1 MGTSLVEKDGE
12 GCEAWRPVVHSRAN
26 GWNTHTT
33 SRWCKRVPHLG
44 VLQGIACGE
53 VSPQAVPHEDEL
65 IQAHLGPPL
74 VQRLDKE
81 VL

>member
-1 MGTSLVEKDGE
+1 M
-12 GCEAWRPVVHSRAN
+12 HSRME
-26 GWNTHTT
+26 THTT
-33 SRWCKRVPHLG
+33 SRWCKRIPHLG
-44 VLQGIACGE
+44 VLQGVAGGE